1 MKHYDLV
8 IIGGGSAGLAAAV
21 SAYDEGVR
29 DILVL
34 ERDRELGGILNQC
47 IHNGFG
53 VHTFKEELSGPSYA
67 ERFIDLIKE
76 KHIIYR
82 LNSMVIHMNKD
93 KILEYVNPEEGYV
106 QVKAGAI
113 VLAMGCRERTRGA
126 IAVPGYRPSGV
137 WSAGTAQRYLN
148 MEGFMV
154 GKKIFIL
161 GSGDIGLIMARRL
174 TLEGAEVKGVAEIMP
189 HSNGLPRNVKQ
200 CLEDYNIPLFLSHT
214 ITRIEGLDRVSG
226 VTIAQVDKN
235 FQPIPG
241 TEKSFDV
248 DTVLFS
254 IGLIPENAL
263 SEEAEIEMDPV
274 TRGPK
279 VDESY
284 QTSLPGVFACGN
296 VLHVHDLVDFVSEE
310 GKKAGIAA
318 AKHVKDQLV
327 SGKSFVTR
335 ADEGIGYIVPQFI
348 HPDNVDQKIELMF
361 RVRNQYRNVNLVI
374 KKDGK
379 EFRKLK
385 KNHMAPAEMEKLI
398 LRKADIEDVV
408 DNISIEVMEDLA

>member
-310 GKKAGIAA
+310 GKKAGIAS

>member
-21 SAYDEGVR
+21 SAYDEGVE

-53 VHTFKEELSGPSYA
+53 LHTFKEELSGPSYA
-67 ERFIDLIKE
+67 ERFIDLVNE
-76 KHIIYR
+76 KRIVYR
-82 LNSMVIHMNKD
+82 LNSMVIHLNND

-154 GKKIFIL
+154 GKKVFIL

-189 HSNGLPRNVKQ
+189 HSNGLARNVKQ
-200 CLEDYNIPLFLSHT
+200 CLIDYDIPLFLSHT
-214 ITRIEGLDRVSG
+214 ITRIEGLDRVNG
-226 VTIAQVDKN
+226 VTIAQVDEKM
-235 FQPIPG
+235 QPIPG

-263 SEEAEIEMDPV
+263 SEEAEIEMDPA

-318 AKHVKDQLV
+318 AKHVKDLLV
-327 SGKSFVTR
+327 SGKSFKTQ
-335 ADEGIGYIVPQFI
+335 ANEGIGYIVPQII
-348 HPDNVDQKIELMF
+348 HSDNVDKKIELMF
-361 RVRNQYRNVNLVI
+361 RVRNTYRDVNLII
-374 KKDGK
+374 KKDGV

-385 KNHMAPAEMEKLI
+385 KKHMAPAEMEKVI
-398 LRKADIEDVV
+398 LRKQDIEDV
-408 DNISIEVMEDLA
+408 NESISIEIAEVTA

>member
-310 GKKAGIAA
+310 GKKAGIAS

-408 DNISIEVMEDLA
+408 NNISIEVMEDLA

>member
-408 DNISIEVMEDLA
+408 NNISIEVMEDLA